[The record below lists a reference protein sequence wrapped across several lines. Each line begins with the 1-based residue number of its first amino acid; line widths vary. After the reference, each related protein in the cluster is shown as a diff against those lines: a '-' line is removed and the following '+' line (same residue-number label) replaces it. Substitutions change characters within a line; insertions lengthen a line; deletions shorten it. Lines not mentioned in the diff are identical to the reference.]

1 MAGEA
6 RVVDLMFETAHDSES
21 LVVVVIEH
29 PNGARGQLQ
38 LPGEAVSHLVDEL
51 GLATIRGL
59 VGLAFSEIAP
69 ALPANAAGDPAAR
82 AADRPPERRRTRR

>member
-1 MAGEA
+1 MADEA

-38 LPGEAVSHLVDEL
+38 LPGDAVSRLVEAL
-51 GLATIRGL
+51 GLSTIRDL
-59 VGLAFSEIAP
+59 VGRAFSEIAP
-69 ALPANAAGDPAAR
+69 ALPANAQPASSTPDPDR
-82 AADRPPERRRTRR
+82 ASPSRRR